1 MAQQLPP
8 DSSSSRARIRSVL
21 PKLFLGNYPTG
32 PLNSLT
38 DVPGVLVSTQSIRL
52 PKTESVNGDVVHH
65 EVNTGVTTIL
75 PRADFFDNACYAG
88 YFSFNGSGEMT
99 GSHWMN
105 ETGTMNTPIIV
116 TNSFA
121 IGPCYSGV
129 YEFCVREYKDKDGL
143 ANWFLLPVVAE
154 TFDGY
159 LSDIGAMSVK
169 PGDVVRGIEMA
180 LANEGKAVEE
190 GCTGGGTGMILAGFK
205 GGTGSASRVVGGL
218 VRGESVKYT
227 VAALVQA
234 NYGAMRDVRIGG
246 VPVGKIFLDE
256 DAEEEEVAKENAGDQ
271 GKVKDG
277 SIIIVL
283 ATDAPLHPIQLQRL
297 AKRAT
302 VGLARV
308 GGWGS
313 NSSGDIFVAFST
325 AHKIPVQDKMS
336 GYTPSVVQGVD
347 ILVDETINALF
358 ECAADAVE
366 EAIYNV
372 LCMAEDTK
380 GPLGREVKAMD
391 LERLKV
397 VMEKYL

>member
-1 MAQQLPP
+1 MAQQLSSN
-8 DSSSSRARIRSVL
+8 SSSSRARVRSVL
-21 PKLFLGNYPTG
+21 PKLFLGNYPPG

-52 PKTESVNGDVVHH
+52 PKTESVHGDVVHR

-105 ETGTMNTPIIV
+105 ETGTMNTPIVI

-121 IGPCYSGV
+121 IGPCYSGI
-129 YEFCVREYKDKDGL
+129 YEFCVREYKDRDGL

-159 LSDIGAMSVK
+159 LSDIGAMSVQ

-218 VRGESVKYT
+218 VRGEKVKYT

-234 NYGAMRDVRIGG
+234 NYGAKRDVRIGG
-246 VPVGKIFLDE
+246 VPVGRIFLEE
-256 DAEEEEVAKENAGDQ
+256 DAEKEEMAKEDAGNQ
-271 GKVKDG
+271 GKAKDG

-325 AHKIPVQDKMS
+325 AHKIPVQEKMS
-336 GYTPSVVQGVD
+336 TCTPNVVQGVD
-347 ILVDETINALF
+347 ILVDETIDALF

-380 GPLGREVKAMD
+380 GPLGRQVKAMD

>member
-1 MAQQLPP
+1 MAQQLSSN
-8 DSSSSRARIRSVL
+8 SSSSRARVRSVL
-21 PKLFLGNYPTG
+21 PKLFLGNYPPG

-52 PKTESVNGDVVHH
+52 PKTESVHGDIVHH
-65 EVNTGVTTIL
+65 EVNTGVTIIL

-121 IGPCYSGV
+121 IGSCYSGI
-129 YEFCVREYKDKDGL
+129 YEFCVRKYKDRDGL

-159 LSDIGAMSVK
+159 LNDIGAMSVQ

-218 VRGESVKYT
+218 VRGERVKYT

-234 NYGAMRDVRIGG
+234 NYGAKRDVRIGG
-246 VPVGKIFLDE
+246 VPVGRIFLEE
-256 DAEEEEVAKENAGDQ
+256 DAEKEEMAKEDTGNQ

-325 AHKIPVQDKMS
+325 AHKIPVQRKMS

-347 ILVDETINALF
+347 ILVDETIDALF

-380 GPLGREVKAMD
+380 GPLGREVKAID

>member
-1 MAQQLPP
+1 MAQQLSSN
-8 DSSSSRARIRSVL
+8 SSSSRARVRSVL
-21 PKLFLGNYPTG
+21 PKLFLGNYPPG

-52 PKTESVNGDVVHH
+52 PKTESVHGDVIHH

-75 PRADFFDNACYAG
+75 PRADFFNNACYAG

-105 ETGTMNTPIIV
+105 ETGTVNTPIIV

-121 IGPCYSGV
+121 IGPCYSGI
-129 YEFCVREYKDKDGL
+129 YEFCVRKYKDRDGL

-159 LSDIGAMSVK
+159 LSDIGAMSVQ

-218 VRGESVKYT
+218 VRGERVKYT

-234 NYGAMRDVRIGG
+234 NYGAKRDVRIGG
-246 VPVGKIFLDE
+246 VPVGRIFLEE
-256 DAEEEEVAKENAGDQ
+256 DAEKEEMAKEDAGNQ

-325 AHKIPVQDKMS
+325 AHKIPVQREMS

-347 ILVDETINALF
+347 ILVDETIDALF

-391 LERLKV
+391 LERLKA

>member
-8 DSSSSRARIRSVL
+8 NSSSSRARVRSVL

-38 DVPGVLVSTQSIRL
+38 DVPGVLVSTQSIHL
-52 PKTESVNGDVVHH
+52 PKTESVNGEVIHH

-205 GGTGSASRVVGGL
+205 GGTGSASRVVDGL

-234 NYGAMRDVRIGG
+234 NYGAKRDVRIGG

-325 AHKIPVQDKMS
+325 AHKIPVQDKVS
-336 GYTPSVVQGVD
+336 RYIPSVVQGVD

>member
-1 MAQQLPP
+1 MAQQLSSN
-8 DSSSSRARIRSVL
+8 SSSSRARVRSVL
-21 PKLFLGNYPTG
+21 PKLFLGNYPPG

-52 PKTESVNGDVVHH
+52 PKTESVHGDVIHH

-75 PRADFFDNACYAG
+75 PRADFFNNACYAG

-105 ETGTMNTPIIV
+105 ETGTVNTPIIV

-121 IGPCYSGV
+121 IGPCYSGI
-129 YEFCVREYKDKDGL
+129 YEFCVRKYKDREGL

-159 LSDIGAMSVK
+159 LSDIGAMSVQ

-218 VRGESVKYT
+218 VRGERVKYT

-234 NYGAMRDVRIGG
+234 NYGAKRDIRIGG
-246 VPVGKIFLDE
+246 VPVGRIFLEE
-256 DAEEEEVAKENAGDQ
+256 DAEKEEMAKEDAGNQ

-302 VGLARV
+302 VGLGRV

-325 AHKIPVQDKMS
+325 AHKIPVRREMS
-336 GYTPSVVQGVD
+336 GYTPSVAQGVD
-347 ILVDETINALF
+347 ILVDETIDALF

>member
-8 DSSSSRARIRSVL
+8 NSSSSRARVRSVL

-38 DVPGVLVSTQSIRL
+38 DVPGVLVSTQSIHL
-52 PKTESVNGDVVHH
+52 PKTESVNGEVIHH
-65 EVNTGVTTIL
+65 EVNTGVTTLL

-205 GGTGSASRVVGGL
+205 GGTGSASRVVDGL

-234 NYGAMRDVRIGG
+234 NYGAKRDVRIGG

-325 AHKIPVQDKMS
+325 AHKIPVQDKVS
-336 GYTPSVVQGVD
+336 RYIPSVVQGVD

>member
-1 MAQQLPP
+1 MAQQLSSN
-8 DSSSSRARIRSVL
+8 SSSSRARVRSVL
-21 PKLFLGNYPTG
+21 PNLFLGNYPPG

-52 PKTESVNGDVVHH
+52 PKTESVHGDVVHH

-75 PRADFFDNACYAG
+75 PRADFFNNACYAG

-105 ETGTMNTPIIV
+105 ETGTLNTPIIV

-121 IGPCYSGV
+121 IGPCYSGI
-129 YEFCVREYKDKDGL
+129 YEFCVRKYKDRDGL

-159 LSDIGAMSVK
+159 LSDIGAMSVQ

-180 LANEGKAVEE
+180 LASEGKAVEE

-218 VRGESVKYT
+218 VRGERVKYT

-234 NYGAMRDVRIGG
+234 NYGAKRDIRIGG
-246 VPVGKIFLDE
+246 VPVGRIFLEE
-256 DAEEEEVAKENAGDQ
+256 DAEKEEMAKEDAGDQ

-325 AHKIPVQDKMS
+325 AHKIPVQRKMS

-347 ILVDETINALF
+347 ILVDETIDALF

>member
-1 MAQQLPP
+1 MDVLVTAISPADLPRSSSDEHQLNMAQQLP
-8 DSSSSRARIRSVL
+8 SNTSSSRARIRSVL

-52 PKTESVNGDVVHH
+52 PKTKSVNGEVVHH

-88 YFSFNGSGEMT
+88 YFSFNGAGEMT

-105 ETGTMNTPIIV
+105 ETGTLNTPIIV

-121 IGPCYSGV
+121 IGPCYSGI

-234 NYGAMRDVRIGG
+234 NYGAKRDVRIGG
-246 VPVGKIFLDE
+246 VPVGKEI
-256 DAEEEEVAKENAGDQ
+256 G
-271 GKVKDG
+271 
-277 SIIIVL
+277 
-283 ATDAPLHPIQLQRL
+283 
-297 AKRAT
+297 RASCRE
-302 VGLARV
+302 RV
-308 GGWGS
+308 
-313 NSSGDIFVAFST
+313 
-325 AHKIPVQDKMS
+325 
-336 GYTPSVVQGVD
+336 
-347 ILVDETINALF
+347 
-358 ECAADAVE
+358 
-366 EAIYNV
+366 
-372 LCMAEDTK
+372 
-380 GPLGREVKAMD
+380 
-391 LERLKV
+391 
-397 VMEKYL
+397 

>member
-1 MAQQLPP
+1 MAQHLSS
-8 DSSSSRARIRSVL
+8 SSSSRARVRSVL
-21 PKLFLGNYPTG
+21 PKLFLGNYSTG

-52 PKTESVNGDVVHH
+52 PKTESVNGDLVHH

-88 YFSFNGSGEMT
+88 YFSFNGAGEMT

-105 ETGTMNTPIIV
+105 ETGTLNTPIIV

-121 IGPCYSGV
+121 IGSCYSGI
-129 YEFCVREYKDKDGL
+129 YEFCVREYKDRDGL

-180 LANEGKAVEE
+180 LTNEGKAVEE

-218 VRGESVKYT
+218 TRGESVKYT

-256 DAEEEEVAKENAGDQ
+256 DAEKENLAKEDAE
-271 GKVKDG
+271 KVKDG

-325 AHKIPVQDKMS
+325 AHKIPAQEKMPK
-336 GYTPSVVQGVD
+336 YIPSVVQGVD

-380 GPLGREVKAMD
+380 GPLGREVKAID

>member
-1 MAQQLPP
+1 MMAQQLLPG
-8 DSSSSRARIRSVL
+8 SSSSRARIRSVL

-52 PKTESVNGDVVHH
+52 PKTESVNGDIVHH

-234 NYGAMRDVRIGG
+234 NYGAKRDVRIGG
-246 VPVGKIFLDE
+246 VPVGKIFQDE
-256 DAEEEEVAKENAGDQ
+256 DAEKEEVAKENA

-325 AHKIPVQDKMS
+325 AHKIPVQEKMP

>member
-1 MAQQLPP
+1 MAQQL
-8 DSSSSRARIRSVL
+8 SSNSSNSRTRVRSVL
-21 PKLFLGNYPTG
+21 PKLFLGNYPPG

-52 PKTESVNGDVVHH
+52 PKTESVHGDVVHH
-65 EVNTGVTTIL
+65 EVNTGVTTVL
-75 PRADFFDNACYAG
+75 PRADFFHNACYAG

-105 ETGTMNTPIIV
+105 ETGTLNTPIIV

-121 IGPCYSGV
+121 IGPCYSGI
-129 YEFCVREYKDKDGL
+129 YEFCVSKYKDRDGL

-159 LSDIGAMSVK
+159 LSDIGAMSVQ

-190 GCTGGGTGMILAGFK
+190 GCTGGGTGMILGGFK

-218 VRGESVKYT
+218 VRGERVNYT

-234 NYGAMRDVRIGG
+234 NYGAKRDVRIGG
-246 VPVGKIFLDE
+246 VPVGRIFLEE
-256 DAEEEEVAKENAGDQ
+256 DAEKEEMAKEDAGNQ

-277 SIIIVL
+277 SIIVVL

-325 AHKIPVQDKMS
+325 AHKIPVQRKMS
-336 GYTPSVVQGVD
+336 GYAPSVVQGVD
-347 ILVDETINALF
+347 ILVDETIDALF

-380 GPLGREVKAMD
+380 GPLGREIKAMD